1 MPKPERMKELLVEQS
16 EVSLAGPRKNAWN
29 MSADNVSM
37 TNLSTKDSSLMIGEE
52 RISSKVK
59 MAASQASPQPWIS
72 HHLRDIPV
80 LLLALTVEMQT

>member
-1 MPKPERMKELLVEQS
+1 MPKPERRRELPVEQP
-16 EVSLAGPRKNAWN
+16 EVSPAGPRKNAWN
-29 MSADNVSM
+29 MSADNVSR

-52 RISSKVK
+52 RISGKVK

-80 LLLALTVEMQT
+80 LLLALTVEM

>member
-1 MPKPERMKELLVEQS
+1 MPKPERLRELPVEQP
-16 EVSLAGPRKNAWN
+16 EVSPAGPRKNAWN
-29 MSADNVSM
+29 MSADNVSR

-52 RISSKVK
+52 RISGKVK

-80 LLLALTVEMQT
+80 LLLALTVEM

>member
-1 MPKPERMKELLVEQS
+1 MPKPERLRELPVEQP
-16 EVSLAGPRKNAWN
+16 EVSPVGPRKNAWN
-29 MSADNVSM
+29 MSADNVSR

-52 RISSKVK
+52 RISGKVK

-80 LLLALTVEMQT
+80 LLLALTVEM